1 MHAAVFR
8 EFDRICRARG
18 AGGAVLEIGA
28 VPAADTL
35 LCLPALAGASEKLG
49 VNLDG
54 PYDYAGFHI
63 RRGDAHHLDLPAAR
77 FDTILCNAVLEHDP
91 TFWRTLAELR
101 RVARPG
107 ALVVLGVPAFGP
119 APRRR
124 LLARLRRLPLVGAR
138 IEATLAS
145 TPTLLPHHFPG
156 DYYRFSASAMREVL
170 LAGLERPEVCQ
181 VLRPPRV
188 IGVGHVPRTVSAGA
202 AAQAPPSNE

>member
-1 MHAAVFR
+1 MHAAVFG

-28 VPAADTL
+28 MPAADTL
-35 LCLPALAGASEKLG
+35 LCLPALAGAAERLG

-54 PYDYAGFHI
+54 PHDYGGFRI
-63 RRGDAHHLDLPAAR
+63 QRGDAHHLDLPAAR
-77 FDTILCNAVLEHDP
+77 FDTILCNSVLEHDP

-124 LLARLRRLPLVGAR
+124 VLARLRGLPVIGPR
-138 IEATLAS
+138 IEARLAS
-145 TPTLLPHHFPG
+145 TPTLLPHHFPA

-170 LAGLERPEVCQ
+170 LAGLERIEVS
-181 VLRPPRV
+181 VLLQPPRV
-188 IGVGHVPRTVSAGA
+188 IGAGTVPR
-202 AAQAPPSNE
+202 